1 MSVILNSALIWL
13 SEGGVRN
20 VAYVFIPVFVVVF
33 IFVFVFMSSYICI
46 TATSAQVKG
55 FWLNE
60 TRIEVVGLL
69 LLVSTYISV
78 THDQEEQLTKQAPNV
93 CKLLGSI
100 CIYRDIFWCNLCCC
114 RKICSVTIDAV
125 LCYKTCVVAIYVLF
139 MWRKIRQIFFR
150 SCSFPAIFGP
160 IRADIRAACT
170 FETIQRTCSYWLQLG
185 QWTSHLLPV
194 KEYS

>member
-100 CIYRDIFWCNLCCC
+100 FIYRDLFWCNLCCC

-139 MWRKIRQIFFR
+139 MWIKYVKFF
-150 SCSFPAIFGP
+150 SAVVLF
-160 IRADIRAACT
+160 
-170 FETIQRTCSYWLQLG
+170 QLFLAPSE
-185 QWTSHLLPV
+185 QT
-194 KEYS
+194 